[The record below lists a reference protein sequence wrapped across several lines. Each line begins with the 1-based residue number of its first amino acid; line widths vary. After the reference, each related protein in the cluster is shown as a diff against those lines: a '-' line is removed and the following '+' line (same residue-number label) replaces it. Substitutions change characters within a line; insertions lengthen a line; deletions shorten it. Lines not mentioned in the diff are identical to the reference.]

1 MANSYIELPKFFA
14 NNVINNETDYD
25 AIIIEEGL
33 DELGGKN
40 IGFVTVPIT
49 FNLADTFTSELKV
62 SGIYI
67 IQ

>member
-33 DELGGKN
+33 DELGGK
-40 IGFVTVPIT
+40 
-49 FNLADTFTSELKV
+49 LKV